1 MSQAPGNEIP
11 HTLAALDWGGITC
24 QSGAGCTNRAS
35 YVVHLHAVD
44 ECNDPD
50 LDPFGNTVEILC
62 IACLWHVE
70 AKVLLQVGRLTRS
83 PGAFCLTC
91 GAPVR
96 EPTDIMRDVEIGRAH
111 V

>member
-24 QSGAGCTNRAS
+24 QSGAGCTNWAS

-96 EPTDIMRDVEIGRAH
+96 EPTDIMRDVAAL
-111 V
+111 

>member
-11 HTLAALDWGGITC
+11 HTLAALDWGGIT
-24 QSGAGCTNRAS
+24 
-35 YVVHLHAVD
+35 VD

-96 EPTDIMRDVEIGRAH
+96 EPTDIMRDVAAL
-111 V
+111 

>member
-24 QSGAGCTNRAS
+24 Q
-35 YVVHLHAVD
+35 
-44 ECNDPD
+44 
-50 LDPFGNTVEILC
+50 VEILC

-96 EPTDIMRDVEIGRAH
+96 EPTDIMRDVAAL
-111 V
+111 

>member
-44 ECNDPD
+44 E
-50 LDPFGNTVEILC
+50 
-62 IACLWHVE
+62 
-70 AKVLLQVGRLTRS
+70 
-83 PGAFCLTC
+83 
-91 GAPVR
+91 
-96 EPTDIMRDVEIGRAH
+96 
-111 V
+111 

>member
-70 AKVLLQVGRLTRS
+70 AKVLLQVGRLPF
-83 PGAFCLTC
+83 PGRVLPDLW
-91 GAPVR
+91 GAGARTHRHHARRRCV
-96 EPTDIMRDVEIGRAH
+96 VG
-111 V
+111 

>member
-11 HTLAALDWGGITC
+11 DTLAALDWRGITC
-24 QSGAGCTNRAS
+24 QSAAGCTNRAS

-44 ECNDPD
+44 ECNHPD
-50 LDPFGNTVEILC
+50 LDPFGNSIEILC

-70 AKVLLQVGRLTRS
+70 AETQLHVGRLSSS

-96 EPTDIMRDVEIGRAH
+96 ELNDIMRDVAAL
-111 V
+111 